1 MLNYFFNK
9 KLMANLEKIEIE
21 QKTDYMINDNIDGN
35 GNQSYKLNFDFDI
48 LNEPMPD
55 FNNQN
60 KNDHFFL
67 NIRNYAYKRKYNE
80 IQNNYNTYSIKP
92 YLKVK

>member
-1 MLNYFFNK
+1 
-9 KLMANLEKIEIE
+9 MANLEKIEIE

-55 FNNQN
+55 FNNQ
-60 KNDHFFL
+60 KKMIISF
-67 NIRNYAYKRKYNE
+67 
-80 IQNNYNTYSIKP
+80 
-92 YLKVK
+92 

>member
-1 MLNYFFNK
+1 
-9 KLMANLEKIEIE
+9 MANLEKIEIE
-21 QKTDYMINDNIDGN
+21 PKSDCLINDNINGN
-35 GNQSYKLNFDFDI
+35 GNQGYKLNFDFDI

>member
-1 MLNYFFNK
+1 
-9 KLMANLEKIEIE
+9 MANLEKIEIE
-21 QKTDYMINDNIDGN
+21 QKIDCIINDNIDGN

-55 FNNQN
+55 FDNQ
-60 KNDHFFL
+60 KINDHFFL

>member
-1 MLNYFFNK
+1 
-9 KLMANLEKIEIE
+9 MANLEKIEIE

-80 IQNNYNTYSIKP
+80 IQNNYNTYSIKS

>member
-1 MLNYFFNK
+1 
-9 KLMANLEKIEIE
+9 MANLEKIEID
-21 QKTDYMINDNIDGN
+21 QKTECIINDNIDGN
-35 GNQSYKLNFDFDI
+35 GLQSYKLNFDFDI

-60 KNDHFFL
+60 KNGHFFL

>member
-1 MLNYFFNK
+1 
-9 KLMANLEKIEIE
+9 MANLEKIEID
-21 QKTDYMINDNIDGN
+21 QKTECIINDNIDGN
-35 GNQSYKLNFDFDI
+35 GQQSYKLKFHFDI
-48 LNEPMPD
+48 LNEAMPD

-60 KNDHFFL
+60 KNGHFFL